1 MNNPHENQ
9 AHEPVED
16 SLKQVMDLLA
26 RHKLVESLVHKQDM
40 PRHELVESLVHKQ
53 NLVELSKKLDTL
65 HPADVAYILETLPL
79 EERMLVWDLVK
90 ADRDGDILL
99 EVSDAVRESLI
110 AAMDNRELVA
120 AAATL
125 DTDEIADLAQDL
137 PKDVVQELLKSLD
150 QAKRLQVES
159 SLSYDE
165 DSVGGLMDYDF
176 VTIRADVT
184 LEAALRYLRM
194 LGELP
199 PHTDKIGR
207 AHV

>member
-1 MNNPHENQ
+1 MTDQHETQ

-26 RHKLVESLVHKQDM
+26 RHKLVESLVHKQNM

-53 NLVELSKKLDTL
+53 NLNELSKKLDTL

-79 EERMLVWDLVK
+79 EERLLVWDLVK

-120 AAATL
+120 AAVSL
-125 DTDEIADLAQDL
+125 DT
-137 PKDVVQELLKSLD
+137 
-150 QAKRLQVES
+150 
-159 SLSYDE
+159 
-165 DSVGGLMDYDF
+165 
-176 VTIRADVT
+176 
-184 LEAALRYLRM
+184 ALRALEVHR
-194 LGELP
+194 GNDP
-199 PHTDKIGR
+199 QVVG
-207 AHV
+207 